1 MVETGE
7 HKSKPPLC
15 GK

>member
-7 HKSKPPLC
+7 HLM
-15 GK
+15 